1 MKRGL
6 TWVVL
11 LASISVAVA
20 QRPITP
26 KTGSIERKAILDA
39 LRIPVQK
46 EIGGQIIFEVRHLKS
61 NGVWAYLEGAPRRPG
76 GKKVDYSKTKFK
88 QMLADGVFE
97 DSVLALLKK
106 AGGKWKVVELAL
118 GPTDYPTEYWRTK
131 HKGLPS
137 GLFPH

>member
-1 MKRGL
+1 MNRTIASAVFCAL
-6 TWVVL
+6 FS
-11 LASISVAVA
+11 LAIA
-20 QRPITP
+20 QSPVTP
-26 KTGSIERKAILDA
+26 KSGSIERKAILDA
-39 LRIPVQK
+39 VRIPVQK

-61 NGVWAYLEGAPRRPG
+61 NGAWAYIEGCPRRPG
-76 GKKVDYSKTKFK
+76 GKRIDYSKTKFN

-106 AGGKWKVVELAL
+106 TSAKWKIVELAL

-131 HKGLPS
+131 HKSLPA